1 MVSKVLTVGS
11 LSNTSN
17 KSLFFKLSI
26 GVLLLLVG
34 VFAYTAYEAIWLP
47 YAAYGDSSMDY
58 LAKED
63 PRSLSGGDTTHFHSS
78 SGESFAQEIPN
89 MGWGLSASFDR
100 GDGFFERGFKPV
112 RHPLDVSETDGLGPL
127 FSNVS
132 CEGCHGADGRGRP
145 PANEHEPIMEG
156 FVRVSIPGR
165 GPHNEPL
172 SPKGYGHQLSDKAI
186 SGVTPEAKIRVK
198 WVEAQKGTFPDG
210 EEYTLRKPEFLIS
223 ELAYGDLPED
233 TMYEMRLGPVVFGL
247 GLLEAIPEESLLA
260 WADPNDEDGDGISG
274 RVNTIWDRERGGK
287 AIGRFGWK
295 ANSFDVRQQSAEAAF
310 FDMGVNNPLFLY
322 RHDDQEGSNTHKTR
336 QNCEPEQADCLMAT
350 QTNDWE
356 MTPSQLVDVTTYLS
370 TLGVVYRRNVDDP
383 VVEKGE
389 QLFNLMGCSACHKS
403 NIQTGEHE
411 IARLENQTI
420 HPYSDLLLH
429 DMGEGLKGRPD
440 FDATPSEWRTP
451 PLWGIGKIE
460 LVNGHTNFLHDGRAR
475 GFQEAILWHGG
486 EAESAKQHYSQ
497 LSKQERDEVLTFL
510 RNL

>member
-1 MVSKVLTVGS
+1 MVSKVLTVGTVS
-11 LSNTSN
+11 ENSSISNF
-17 KSLFFKLSI
+17 LKLALWALLGI
-26 GVLLLLVG
+26 LVVLG
-34 VFAYTAYEAIWLP
+34 YTAYQAIWLP
-47 YAAYGDSSMDY
+47 YAAYGEGSMNY
-58 LAKED
+58 LARED
-63 PRSLSGGDTTHFHSS
+63 PRSLSGGDATHFHSS
-78 SGESFAQEIPN
+78 TGDSFAQEIPN
-89 MGWGLSASFDR
+89 MGWGLSAAFDR

-112 RHPLDVSETDGLGPL
+112 GHPLDVSSTDGLGPL
-127 FSNVS
+127 FNNAT
-132 CEGCHGADGRGRP
+132 CEGCHAGDGRGRP
-145 PANEHEPIMEG
+145 PINEHEPIMEG

-165 GPHNEPL
+165 GPHNESL

-186 SGVTPEAKIRVK
+186 AGVAPEAKVRVK
-198 WVEAQKGTFPDG
+198 WVEAESGVLAGG
-210 EEYTLRKPEFLIS
+210 EKYSLRRPEFLIT

-233 TMYEMRLGPVVFGL
+233 TMFEMRLGPVVFGL
-247 GLLEAIPEESLLA
+247 GLLEAIPESSMLS
-260 WADPNDEDGDGISG
+260 WADPNDKDGDGISG

-295 ANSFDVRQQSAEAAF
+295 ANSYDIRQQSAEAAF

-322 RHDDQEGSNTHKTR
+322 RHDDQVGSRTHKTR
-336 QNCEPEQADCLMAT
+336 QNCEPEQVDCMAAT
-350 QTNDWE
+350 QTYDWE
-356 MTPSQLVDVTTYLS
+356 MTPAQLLDVTTYLS
-370 TLGVVYRRNVDDP
+370 TLAVVYRRNVDDP

-389 QLFNLMGCSACHKS
+389 QLFNHMGCAACHKS

-429 DMGEGLKGRPD
+429 DMGEELKGRPD
-440 FDATPSEWRTP
+440 FDASPTEWRTP

-460 LVNGHTNFLHDGRAR
+460 MVNGHTNFLHDGRAR

-486 EAESAKQHYSQ
+486 EAEPAKQRYSQ